1 MRIQPKYLLLFSDAF
16 IPILGFFVW
25 NWSLYFIVLFYFLD
39 LLAREA
45 ITHLKTKKIYE
56 EQGLSNKSKWIRSG
70 VISALLL
77 LLVFAAAHLGVYA
90 AFPKIDFLH
99 EIQLFWEYEE
109 LGIQQGYLL
118 IPLVGYGAYAQYKMQ
133 FLTPNKARTV
143 LVDSLWRQH
152 HLALILIIVGSL
164 LSLLLS
170 LIVPLPEV
178 VYLLAIV
185 ASAAAFTLLL
195 DKN

>member
-25 NWSLYFIVLFYFLD
+25 DWSLYFIVLFYFLD
-39 LLAREA
+39 LLAREV

-56 EQGLSNKSKWIRSG
+56 VQGLSNKSKWVRSG
-70 VISALLL
+70 ALSALLL
-77 LLVFAAAHLGVYA
+77 VLVFAAAHMGVYFA
-90 AFPKIDFLH
+90 CPQIDFLQ

-118 IPLVGYGAYAQYKMQ
+118 IPLVAYGAFVQYKMQ
-133 FLTPNKARTV
+133 FLIPNKARTV
-143 LVDSLWRQH
+143 LADSLWRQH
-152 HLALILIIVGSL
+152 HLALILIIAGAL
-164 LSLLLS
+164 LSLMLS

-185 ASAAAFTLLL
+185 IGAAAFTLLY
-195 DKN
+195 DKH